1 MKTALILGISG
12 NFGAQMAMALHGEN
26 WQIRALV
33 RDKSKAPNW
42 ISSENVWVGDASDEK
57 AVEQAA
63 AGVDLIVYGVNPTYD
78 RWPQDALRL
87 LEPSVR
93 VAEKHNLRLL
103 FPGNVYNFAPSSEPI
118 TEDTSMS
125 PVTEKGVIRVNM
137 EQRLRLAS
145 QQGASITIVRAG
157 DYIGPKTQLGW
168 LDAILKQKQ
177 DRATMQLPH
186 DEQHVHFW
194 CYLPDFC
201 ANTAKLMSL
210 PQSRFEVWHDEGLTL
225 SQKDW
230 QQAFL
235 ANGQLLKTTR
245 FSWWLLK
252 VIGLFKPVIGE
263 VVKMQYLWQ
272 QPVILSGKKMRKALG
287 ENFQSTPLS
296 EILLTLQTGQ

>member
-12 NFGAQMAMALHGEN
+12 NFGAQMAMALHEEN

-42 ISSENVWVGDASDEK
+42 VSSENVWVGDASDEK

-93 VAEKHNLRLL
+93 VAEKRSLRLL

-118 TEDTSMS
+118 TEDASMS

-177 DRATMQLPH
+177 DSATMQFPH

-201 ANTAKLMSL
+201 ANTAKLMLL

-225 SQKDW
+225 SQEDW

-252 VIGLFKPVIGE
+252 AIGLFKPVIGE
-263 VVKMQYLWQ
+263 VVKMRYLWQ

-296 EILLTLQTGQ
+296 EILLTLQTG

>member
-12 NFGAQMAMALHGEN
+12 NFGAQMAMALHEEN

-42 ISSENVWVGDASDEK
+42 VSSENVWLGDASDEL

-63 AGVDLIVYGVNPTYD
+63 AGVDLIVYGVNPTFD

>member
-42 ISSENVWVGDASDEK
+42 VSSENVWVGDASDEK

-63 AGVDLIVYGVNPTYD
+63 AGVDLIVYGVNPTFD

-177 DRATMQLPH
+177 DRATMQFPH

-210 PQSRFEVWHDEGLTL
+210 PQSHFEVWHDEGLTL

-263 VVKMQYLWQ
+263 VVKMRYLWQ

-287 ENFQSTPLS
+287 DNFQSTPLS

>member
-12 NFGAQMAMALHGEN
+12 NFGAQMAMALRGEN

-42 ISSENVWVGDASDEK
+42 VSSENVWLGDASDEK

-63 AGVDLIVYGVNPTYD
+63 VGVDLIVYGVNPTFD

-177 DRATMQLPH
+177 DRATMQFPH
-186 DEQHVHFW
+186 DEQHEHFW

-252 VIGLFKPVIGE
+252 TIGFFKPVIGE
-263 VVKMQYLWQ
+263 VVKMRYLWQ

>member
-12 NFGAQMAMALHGEN
+12 NFGAQMAMALHGAN

-42 ISSENVWVGDASDEK
+42 VSSENVWVGDASDEK

-118 TEDTSMS
+118 TENASMS

-177 DRATMQLPH
+177 DHATMQFPH

-225 SQKDW
+225 SQEDW

-252 VIGLFKPVIGE
+252 AIGLFKPVIGE
-263 VVKMQYLWQ
+263 VVNMRYLWQ

-296 EILLTLQTGQ
+296 EILLTLQTG

>member
-12 NFGAQMAMALHGEN
+12 NFGAQMAMALHGAN

-118 TEDTSMS
+118 TENASMS

-137 EQRLRLAS
+137 EQRLRLARCHLK
-145 QQGASITIVRAG
+145 A
-157 DYIGPKTQLGW
+157 KTG
-168 LDAILKQKQ
+168 
-177 DRATMQLPH
+177 
-186 DEQHVHFW
+186 
-194 CYLPDFC
+194 
-201 ANTAKLMSL
+201 
-210 PQSRFEVWHDEGLTL
+210 
-225 SQKDW
+225 
-230 QQAFL
+230 
-235 ANGQLLKTTR
+235 
-245 FSWWLLK
+245 
-252 VIGLFKPVIGE
+252 
-263 VVKMQYLWQ
+263 
-272 QPVILSGKKMRKALG
+272 
-287 ENFQSTPLS
+287 
-296 EILLTLQTGQ
+296 

>member
-12 NFGAQMAMALHGEN
+12 NFGAQMAMALHEEN

-186 DEQHVHFW
+186 DEQHEHFW

-252 VIGLFKPVIGE
+252 AIGLFKPVIGE
-263 VVKMQYLWQ
+263 VVKMRYLWQ

-287 ENFQSTPLS
+287 ENFQSTPLC

>member
-42 ISSENVWVGDASDEK
+42 VSSENVWVGDASDEK
-57 AVEQAA
+57 VVEQAA
-63 AGVDLIVYGVNPTYD
+63 AGIDLIVYGVNPTYD

-103 FPGNVYNFAPSSEPI
+103 FPGNVYNFTPSSDPI
-118 TEDTSMS
+118 TEDASMS

-177 DRATMQLPH
+177 DRATMQFPH

-210 PQSRFEVWHDEGLTL
+210 PQSRFEVWHDEGLKL
-225 SQKDW
+225 SQQDW
-230 QQAFL
+230 QQAFI

-263 VVKMQYLWQ
+263 VVKMRYLWQ
-272 QPVILSGKKMRKALG
+272 QPVILSGKKMTKALG

-296 EILLTLQTGQ
+296 EILLTLQTG